1 MARTYEWSIKRITKS
16 DSSELNG
23 VIVGTQWKVIGT
35 DDDNISGQFDGATP
49 FPISNVNPD
58 DFTPYEELTEELVLG
73 WVKGI
78 ASSSLDPSYW
88 QHIDGQISKQIN
100 KERYSITDV
109 PVDMTPWHTGSV
121 FPYPSASIQPV

>member
-1 MARTYEWSIKRITKS
+1 
-16 DSSELNG
+16 
-23 VIVGTQWKVIGT
+23 
-35 DDDNISGQFDGATP
+35 
-49 FPISNVNPD
+49 
-58 DFTPYEELTEELVLG
+58 LG

-88 QHIDGQISKQIN
+88 QHIDGQISKQID

-109 PVDMTPWHTGSV
+109 PFDMTPWHTGSV